1 MEAINIIDF
10 CDQNGIAWFPI
21 QLKIIINEDGTR
33 SKKLIT
39 RKDSECQLPY
49 TPSKKYF
56 REWSEAKIKK
66 KQKLIDWTDH
76 IAIDCNK
83 YQHLDVDFKES
94 KYDSYNEESKQFVAD
109 FMKDKPYFKSSTK
122 KYGKH
127 IFFQTDY
134 DCNNDK
140 PESKYQDCEFLM
152 KGNWS
157 YAPKD
162 TLVFNPITPPKVENE
177 VIASYIANKS
187 KHDKTKEK
195 TKKEKTTNTNTTINE
210 NNKKLDTNYAE
221 LQQIGDLISV
231 EYLDDY
237 NDWLR
242 IIWALKSIDIELKD
256 YAETLSK
263 KSVKYKKD
271 SFEEYWEKGRIGRLG
286 IGTIYH
292 YAKQSDEAKYNTIR
306 LMNFKNKSQDYIS
319 SDDTL
324 AEIFLNGNEGNYI
337 YKDEI
342 VYTYFKNRWYE
353 DKKEK
358 KMKYNISKDLYKL
371 LLQKTIN
378 LKHKEMNFNKELLC
392 IEEEDQENNIK
403 DKIKKIKEE
412 MKFYEKLINNV
423 KSSKK
428 TNSIADKVIQHLSVR
443 DFDNIKFDNNPYYF
457 CFKNKV
463 YDFEN
468 KMWISPKREDYI
480 LTYLDYNYVPS
491 SKQQKEKLKELIKTI
506 FPKEEIRNNY
516 LHYLCLGLIGVV
528 LEKFIVANG
537 SGGNGKGVINE
548 LMLALLGIYGFV
560 GNNSVLLQP
569 MKGGGLP
576 EVANM
581 NKKRFVIFREPAE
594 GGGNKKLQLSIIKEL
609 CGGNSISARKLYSND
624 TEVSLCAV
632 YVLECNDK
640 PQMEGRLDHAIVRRL
655 SDIPFV
661 STFTT
666 NKELYENKELKNCYK
681 ADEYYKT
688 KEFQEEY
695 KCVFFDILLE
705 WILNYEETTQKKFW
719 NNFADCDI
727 VKKRTMEYIQESD
740 EKLKWIE
747 DNYIQENGTYTRIE
761 DIMQEFLQSNIYLNM
776 LKMERRMFDKKYFI
790 KYISTNMKMRM
801 FYNERKMID
810 GKYRRHILLNWRKK
824 TYEEM
829 VEEYDEEE

>member
-39 RKDSECQLPY
+39 RKDNECLLPY

-56 REWSEAKIKK
+56 TEWSETKIKK
-66 KQKLIDWTDH
+66 KQKLIELTDH

-162 TLVFNPITPPKVENE
+162 TLVFNPIVPPKVENE

-210 NNKKLDTNYAE
+210 NNKKLDTDYAE
-221 LQQIGDLISV
+221 LQQIGNLISV

-292 YAKQSDEAKYNTIR
+292 YAKQSDEANYNTIR

-324 AEIFLNGNEGNYI
+324 AEIFLNGNVGNYI

-353 DKKEK
+353 DKKKE

-428 TNSIADKVIQHLSVR
+428 TNSITDKVIQHLSVR

-480 LTYLDYNYVPS
+480 LTYLDYNYTPS

-581 NKKRFVIFREPAE
+581 DKKRFVIFREPAE

-666 NKELYENKELKNCYK
+666 EEKEYNDPNCKNTFK

-705 WILNYEETTQKKFW
+705 WILKYEETSQMKFW
-719 NNFADCDI
+719 NNFTDCDI

-747 DNYIQENGTYTRIE
+747 DNYIYTGSSEEYEKLE
-761 DIMQEFLQSNIYLNM
+761 DIMIGFKQSDIYLNM
-776 LKMERRMFDKKYFI
+776 TKQEKRAFGKKGFYNYIETNLKLRKY
-790 KYISTNMKMRM
+790 
-801 FYNERKMID
+801 YNERIFID
-810 GKYRRHILLNWRKK
+810 GKSRRNILLGWREK
-824 TYEEM
+824 T
-829 VEEYDEEE
+829 DEEKEEQ